1 MVSSL
6 DPTKSKKIFNVGPST
21 FVTIRNNPTSSPSL
35 LTKTFSNNLAQMDTD
50 DYSDDEIKRRHDNDG
65 LSSLSDQKVVVSV
78 VNDLYKKVVKPT
90 AISSSTTTTTS
101 SSLITSTRKD
111 RARLP
116 VQRELP
122 VKRQHNDAS
131 IQTTA
136 RATSPPQHQKHR
148 GIRSPIRRT
157 KISTSTTTHDMDEDF
172 DTVEHIESPPPK
184 RTQSHSTQQ
193 HQQSS
198 YLVRKTVQ
206 QTSNDQSTMKRT
218 MATTVSSATTPT
230 RIGRSTATVEKQ
242 NMSTNPNNE
251 TIVLVSNLQPTVT
264 EVDVMELFSQ
274 AGDISQIS
282 VLNRGCIQVF
292 YKNREHAEQACA
304 KYHNRL
310 LDGQFMYVSVQQ
322 PDTEL
327 VPLLSTKTASTNIGS
342 SLAATTAS
350 QSATMTT
357 TMINKHAQGQ
367 SQQKDNGMLNQP
379 LKLNASTTSTHSN
392 NNPTST
398 TVNSKIIIDPT
409 LIRQAL
415 FQSSTNSTNPV
426 QFQVKL

>member
-1 MVSSL
+1 MKPNNLNKNQHISVLKRLSGGTTRQQHQGRTSNVSDARELLIKKNVFKKSPRLSFDARQLIQKRTRAAAAAFTTTIPFLNQQVSLEKDPMVVVTGLKDIRMRGGKMVSSL

-242 NMSTNPNNE
+242 NM
-251 TIVLVSNLQPTVT
+251 VHK
-264 EVDVMELFSQ
+264 
-274 AGDISQIS
+274 
-282 VLNRGCIQVF
+282 C
-292 YKNREHAEQACA
+292 
-304 KYHNRL
+304 
-310 LDGQFMYVSVQQ
+310 
-322 PDTEL
+322 
-327 VPLLSTKTASTNIGS
+327 S
-342 SLAATTAS
+342 SE
-350 QSATMTT
+350 
-357 TMINKHAQGQ
+357 N
-367 SQQKDNGMLNQP
+367 
-379 LKLNASTTSTHSN
+379 
-392 NNPTST
+392 
-398 TVNSKIIIDPT
+398 
-409 LIRQAL
+409 
-415 FQSSTNSTNPV
+415 
-426 QFQVKL
+426 

>member
-1 MVSSL
+1 
-6 DPTKSKKIFNVGPST
+6 
-21 FVTIRNNPTSSPSL
+21 
-35 LTKTFSNNLAQMDTD
+35 
-50 DYSDDEIKRRHDNDG
+50 
-65 LSSLSDQKVVVSV
+65 
-78 VNDLYKKVVKPT
+78 
-90 AISSSTTTTTS
+90 
-101 SSLITSTRKD
+101 
-111 RARLP
+111 
-116 VQRELP
+116 
-122 VKRQHNDAS
+122 
-131 IQTTA
+131 
-136 RATSPPQHQKHR
+136 
-148 GIRSPIRRT
+148 
-157 KISTSTTTHDMDEDF
+157 
-172 DTVEHIESPPPK
+172 
-184 RTQSHSTQQ
+184 
-193 HQQSS
+193 
-198 YLVRKTVQ
+198 
-206 QTSNDQSTMKRT
+206 
-218 MATTVSSATTPT
+218 PT

-367 SQQKDNGMLNQP
+367 SQQKDNGVLLTKNLIEQKKIRFFSISCLKYSANQSAVKTTDSSVGENEKNEKVLIPTPSPSSFVPQYDPYLPEPTGIKSSIFEDFYLIYRFPYQVQLRQIQFIKLGQCFGLAVFLPYYTYAYYLGTVTTFNFYLGLGIVGMSLVSLFSFGYFATRLICYLYTTP
-379 LKLNASTTSTHSN
+379 LCERVIITYVDFFGRRTDMEI
-392 NNPTST
+392 PTIDIVPINEIETPDRFFLPFKRYSLQGIMYYSLKWGDIFDRPRFNR
-398 TVNSKIIIDPT
+398 VFSGIITKD
-409 LIRQAL
+409 
-415 FQSSTNSTNPV
+415 
-426 QFQVKL
+426 VKDWW